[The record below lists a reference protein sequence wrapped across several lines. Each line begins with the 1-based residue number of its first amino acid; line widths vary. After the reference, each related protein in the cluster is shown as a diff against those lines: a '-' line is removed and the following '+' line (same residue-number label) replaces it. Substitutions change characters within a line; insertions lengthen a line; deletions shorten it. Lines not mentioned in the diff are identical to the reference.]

1 MTVNLGFRL
10 LINDSG
16 VTLAFNPLTIG
27 KFMTLFGLLLYFPL
41 LSGVVACL
49 IGIGAIIKPELMST
63 NFGIKAVG
71 AAKHF
76 VVATGVRD
84 VFMGLTVLLL
94 FYFQSWMFVGLI
106 HILIALVALSD
117 FLIVFN
123 YGERKAAVTHML
135 GALGAGA
142 FGLWVVFF
150 IA

>member
-1 MTVNLGFRL
+1 
-10 LINDSG
+10 
-16 VTLAFNPLTIG
+16 
-27 KFMTLFGLLLYFPL
+27 MTLFGILLYFPL

-49 IGIGAIIKPELMST
+49 IGLGAILKPELMSK

-84 VFMGLTVLLL
+84 VFMGLTVLIL

-106 HILIALVALSD
+106 HILISLVALSD
-117 FLIVFN
+117 FLLV
-123 YGERKAAVTHML
+123 YRHGDRKAALTHMA

-142 FGLWVVFF
+142 FGLWMVFF